1 MAEYCQALRGSGWL
15 SSVLACGRACL
26 KQHGD
31 QANTNFPQG
40 EYQSDMAAAAVL
52 DAVHLTA
59 AASQGASEDRDS
71 NDEGARRSEL
81 ELSAMH
87 GVLLLFSVMCPFHQH
102 TPAECSRIF

>member
-1 MAEYCQALRGSGWL
+1 MAEYAQHSRENGSL

-52 DAVHLTA
+52 DAVPLTA

-71 NDEGARRSEL
+71 DDEGARRSEL

-87 GVLLLFSVMCPFHQH
+87 GALLLFLS
-102 TPAECSRIF
+102 